1 MVGVWKDSMEKIQ
14 LMETR
19 NLRRRETALL
29 LEVEVLRWSIK
40 SMLQYSS
47 CQSFGTYCKDLIAMI
62 NKPQAWSS
70 FATELET
77 IHTLHICFPDVKI
90 FHIPIAQNGILDS
103 LSKISRFF
111 HTKLCYIGCSFP
123 VLLPALQV

>member
-1 MVGVWKDSMEKIQ
+1 MVDGSWTSTSQFSDCGWVWKDSMEKIQ

-40 SMLQYSS
+40 SMLQHSS

-77 IHTLHICFPDVKI
+77 IHTLHIY
-90 FHIPIAQNGILDS
+90 
-103 LSKISRFF
+103 FF
-111 HTKLCYIGCSFP
+111 IRNFVTLVVLFQFCYLHFKFE
-123 VLLPALQV
+123 